1 MLQIFIKKEK
11 MRVCWSVSTLA
22 EYEVCVTTAD
32 TSDAETK
39 ENAWIVLEGKKGQS
53 KEFVMENSSKKKRFL
68 RWARDQLRAA
78 SSHLPDT
85 PARSKTIQWN
95 KNSCLFFR
103 GSVDKFEFSFKNL
116 GDIAGICLGHT
127 PKDGK
132 KVKGEVYW
140 HVQEVVITEKEL
152 GNK

>member
-1 MLQIFIKKEK
+1 MSNMIQQKTN
-11 MRVCWSVSTLA
+11 VC
-22 EYEVCVTTAD
+22 
-32 TSDAETK
+32 
-39 ENAWIVLEGKKGQS
+39 G
-53 KEFVMENSSKKKRFL
+53 FV
-68 RWARDQLRAA
+68 
-78 SSHLPDT
+78 
-85 PARSKTIQWN
+85 
-95 KNSCLFFR
+95 LFFR

-116 GDIAGICLGHT
+116 GDIASICLGHT